1 MTSSPGGASSAEPQ
15 RTTVHLL
22 RHGEVHNPQQLL
34 YGRLP
39 GYHLSELGRQM
50 AELAAEHLADHDI
63 VHVVSSPLERA
74 QETAAPVAAEHGLEV
89 TLDERVSRPRT
100 PSRGC
105 RSPGAR
111 VCCATPG
118 SGRSW
123 STRCGPSWGEPYT
136 ELVARM
142 RDAVVDAR
150 AAARGHEAV
159 VVSHQAPIWMIRLA
173 TEGRSLVHNPAHRQC
188 SLASLTS
195 LTFVGDELLSLA
207 YCEPAADPPAPGA
220 EGGRSVSTR
229 HPWRAVAGAA
239 ALVALAL
246 TGCTPGPQL
255 RCRAGQG
262 RRPEGVRLRGR
273 HGRDDPRRR
282 AGRAGDDER
291 LARRR
296 HALGHRVDA
305 RQRRSSS
312 TSGGRGAPRASP
324 RPRTCRRRG
333 RSSRPRTRPSTSSA
347 STSARRP
354 CAARPS

>member
-22 RHGEVHNPQQLL
+22 RHGEVHNPHRLL

-89 TLDERVSRPRT
+89 TLDERVLEAENAFEGLPVAGGQGLLRHPRLW
-100 PSRGC
+100 PKLVNPLR
-105 RSPGAR
+105 
-111 VCCATPG
+111 
-118 SGRSW
+118 
-123 STRCGPSWGEPYT
+123 PSWGEPYT

-173 TEGRSLVHNPAHRQC
+173 TEGRSLVHNPGHRQC

-207 YCEPAADPPAPGA
+207 YCEPAATLLP
-220 EGGRSVSTR
+220 
-229 HPWRAVAGAA
+229 RAQKGAGA
-239 ALVALAL
+239 
-246 TGCTPGPQL
+246 
-255 RCRAGQG
+255 
-262 RRPEGVRLRGR
+262 
-273 HGRDDPRRR
+273 
-282 AGRAGDDER
+282 
-291 LARRR
+291 
-296 HALGHRVDA
+296 
-305 RQRRSSS
+305 
-312 TSGGRGAPRASP
+312 
-324 RPRTCRRRG
+324 
-333 RSSRPRTRPSTSSA
+333 
-347 STSARRP
+347 
-354 CAARPS
+354 